1 MKIHI
6 GCAIKGCPS
15 IYHSDDVPSPNGVRY
30 VCSHHTDEELR
41 SAGILV
47 TERTDKK
54 THFQDFAF
62 DRDLG

>member
-1 MKIHI
+1 MRVM
-6 GCAIKGCPS
+6 CAVKGCS
-15 IYHSDDVPSPNGVRY
+15 SVYASSDTPSPNGVRY

-41 SAGILV
+41 AAGILV
-47 TERTDKK
+47 TKRTDKK